1 MLILMK
7 TLISM
12 ILKII
17 IIDVRMGLLLLL
29 MMMMMMMMAM
39 MTTMM
44 ILIIMTEMIK
54 IMVFPAEIKL
64 MINIGL
70 NLSDHE

>member
-7 TLISM
+7 TLISI

-29 MMMMMMMMAM
+29 LMMMMMAM